1 MLLIRNSLINV
12 SDIADV
18 KGEEKM
24 AQTHN
29 WSFGFGSLQ
38 FTWWGILLLIAIII
52 VGVIGGIYMGKKW
65 HKFIWR

>member
-1 MLLIRNSLINV
+1 
-12 SDIADV
+12 
-18 KGEEKM
+18 M

-29 WSFGFGSLQ
+29 WSFGVGSLQ